1 MSKELNEAVVVGY
14 GRSAISK
21 AKKGKGY
28 FADTHPIEWSSEILK
43 KVIEKTPGVEPED
56 IDDIAIGCARTVNRC
71 GKNVARL
78 VALRAGLESVS
89 AMTVNRFCS
98 SGLQTI
104 SICSNNIAVGNID
117 TAIAGGIECMS
128 MTQTY
133 LPDDDDAILDEMVP
147 GAYMMS
153 AAPLYHIGGLQGL
166 IKMHLIGGT
175 YITLNGIVPEVV
187 FNNIEKY
194 KVTQLQML
202 PPVTYERIYTY
213 KNRQDYDLSSIWEVC
228 VSAGK
233 STTEYIDH
241 IFEMFPTCH
250 LRPSCQK
257 YSKII

>member
-1 MSKELNEAVVVGY
+1 MVRVGEKKINDTDYKIIPWSSFIDAGDDMEAQVTTDNEDPSLLLFTSGTTGEPKGVLKTQEAVMLH
-14 GRSAISK
+14 AI
-21 AKKGKGY
+21 
-28 FADTHPIEWSSEILK
+28 
-43 KVIEKTPGVEPED
+43 
-56 IDDIAIGCARTVNRC
+56 CM
-71 GKNVARL
+71 
-78 VALRAGLESVS
+78 ALR
-89 AMTVNRFCS
+89 
-98 SGLQTI
+98 
-104 SICSNNIAVGNID
+104 NNSPLNVQD
-117 TAIAGGIECMS
+117 
-128 MTQTY
+128 
-133 LPDDDDAILDEMVP
+133 V
-147 GAYMMS
+147 MMS

-250 LRPSCQK
+250 LRPS
-257 YSKII
+257 